1 MELREI
7 SMFEARQN
15 DLPASEPGV
24 GEVCTWYALTDEGLN
39 KGYMETTRYEEDDV
53 TEISFFM
60 IPDIYQGYG
69 LGKAVLTLYLDSYI
83 PLATPNKLLTTFF
96 EYNGEYGEA
105 LASIFS
111 SHGFDISLNPF
122 RECTIPLDTVRERL
136 ATGKNPSYKGRMV
149 NLTEGINDVLA
160 AVGQDIDSDITVTDV
175 KESELELSVAAF
187 DNDDRM
193 EALMLMTEDPE
204 TGDAV
209 VTDLY
214 SDSKDPT
221 LLMKFF
227 GFAAENALNAVEPPV
242 NISFAAAN
250 ERLEEIMETV
260 FEDPR
265 TSEIIMAEGEFNL
278 GKYVELLKL
287 GKNRE
292 AR

>member
-7 SMFEARQN
+7 SIFEARQN
-15 DLPASEPGV
+15 DLPASEPGA
-24 GEVCTWYALTDEGLN
+24 GEVRTWYALTDEGLN

-69 LGKAVLTLYLDSYI
+69 LGKAMLTLYLDSYI
-83 PLATPNKLLTTFF
+83 PLSTPDKLLTTFF

-111 SHGFDISLNPF
+111 GHGFDISLNPF
-122 RECTIPLDTVRERL
+122 RECTIPLENVRERL
-136 ATGKNPSYKGRMV
+136 AAGKNPSYKGRMV

-175 KESELELSVAAF
+175 KESGLELSVAAF

-193 EALMLMTEDPE
+193 EALMLMSEDPE

-214 SDSKDPT
+214 TDSEDPT

-227 GFAAENALNAVEPPV
+227 GFAAENALNAVEPPA

-250 ERLEEIMETV
+250 ERLEEIMKTV
-260 FEDPR
+260 FGDPR

-278 GKYVELLKL
+278 GKYVEQLKL

>member
-7 SMFEARQN
+7 SIFEARQN
-15 DLPASEPGV
+15 DLPASEPGA
-24 GEVCTWYALTDEGLN
+24 GEVRTWYALTDEGLN

-69 LGKAVLTLYLDSYI
+69 LGKAMLTLYLDSYI
-83 PLATPNKLLTTFF
+83 PLSTPDKLLTTFF

-111 SHGFDISLNPF
+111 DHGFDISLNPF
-122 RECTIPLDTVRERL
+122 RECTIPLENVRERL
-136 ATGKNPSYKGRMV
+136 AAGKNPSYKGRMV

-175 KESELELSVAAF
+175 KESGLELSVAAF

-193 EALMLMTEDPE
+193 EALMLMSEDPE

-214 SDSKDPT
+214 TDSEDPT

-227 GFAAENALNAVEPPV
+227 CFAAENALNAVEPPV

-260 FEDPR
+260 FGDPR
-265 TSEIIMAEGEFNL
+265 TSEIIMAEGEFIL
-278 GKYVELLKL
+278 GKYVEQLKL